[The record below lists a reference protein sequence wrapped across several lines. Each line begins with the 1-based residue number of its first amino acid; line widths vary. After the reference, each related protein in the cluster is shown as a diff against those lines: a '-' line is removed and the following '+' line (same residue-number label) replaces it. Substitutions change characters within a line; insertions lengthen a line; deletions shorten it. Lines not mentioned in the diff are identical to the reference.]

1 MNQSVMLLSEIEE
14 KDVIN
19 MVTGERIGF
28 VSSLQ
33 IDVNSGQI
41 RAVTVQPNRAM
52 LSFFGKDDDSV
63 YIPWDK
69 IVKIGEDVIIVNVQE
84 RLSGYM

>member
-41 RAVTVQPNRAM
+41 RAVTVQPSGKM
-52 LSFFGKDDDSV
+52 LNFFMKDDDSV

-84 RLSGYM
+84 RLGGYA

>member
-28 VSSLQ
+28 VASLQ

-41 RAVTVQPNRAM
+41 RAVTVQPTSKM
-52 LSFFGKDDDSV
+52 LNFFSREEDSV

-84 RLSGYM
+84 RIGSYV

>member
-1 MNQSVMLLSEIEE
+1 MNTSVMLLSEIEE

-19 MVTGERIGF
+19 MVTGERIGY

-41 RAVTVQPNRAM
+41 RAVTVQPTTKVLN
-52 LSFFGKDDDSV
+52 FFGKEDDSV
-63 YIPWDK
+63 YVPWDK

-84 RLSGYM
+84 RLNNYL